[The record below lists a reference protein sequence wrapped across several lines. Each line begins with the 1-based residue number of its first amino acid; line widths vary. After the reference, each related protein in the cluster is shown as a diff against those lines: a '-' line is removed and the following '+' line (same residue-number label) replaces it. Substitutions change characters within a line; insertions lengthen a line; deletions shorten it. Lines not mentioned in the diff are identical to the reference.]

1 MLWHLHNYAKWL
13 NGKGNAWRFYHESE
27 AVDNYERNWDF
38 KGGLWKSTAK
48 SDEGYWCSRKII
60 H

>member
-1 MLWHLHNYAKWL
+1 MLGDSIMNWRLLMNNEQ
-13 NGKGNAWRFYHESE
+13 NG
-27 AVDNYERNWDF
+27 DF

-48 SDEGYWCSRKII
+48 SDEDYWCSRKII